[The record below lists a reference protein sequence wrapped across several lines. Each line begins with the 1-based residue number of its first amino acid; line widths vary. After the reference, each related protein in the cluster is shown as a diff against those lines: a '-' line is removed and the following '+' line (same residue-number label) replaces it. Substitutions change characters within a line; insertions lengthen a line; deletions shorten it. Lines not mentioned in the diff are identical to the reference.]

1 MHKDESSVSGTP
13 GMQVRSIKGL
23 LSEEVTP
30 QSGTAS
36 TGISVRTPASTATAI
51 MEEKKISEKE
61 SLHIRKS
68 KEYLKMVT
76 TDLEEYLRNL
86 VKPVKNSSR
95 NTAGSMRRLKAVFSK
110 SIETPKVDSQIGQ
123 DGEIFPPSPSKTGV
137 FISRFSFFFFPFFR
151 FH

>member
-76 TDLEEYLRNL
+76 TDLENYLRNL
-86 VKPVKNSSR
+86 RIFAKFNQKFSGFFQFFKDETHGQRVLGGAASGAVFR
-95 NTAGSMRRLKAVFSK
+95 NTAGILHAPSM
-110 SIETPKVDSQIGQ
+110 
-123 DGEIFPPSPSKTGV
+123 
-137 FISRFSFFFFPFFR
+137 PFLS
-151 FH
+151 